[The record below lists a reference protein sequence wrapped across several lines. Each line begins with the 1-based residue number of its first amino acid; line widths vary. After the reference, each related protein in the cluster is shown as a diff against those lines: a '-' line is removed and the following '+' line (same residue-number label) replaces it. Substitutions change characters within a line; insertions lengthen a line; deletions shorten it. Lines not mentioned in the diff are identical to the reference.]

1 MSKAMTRIDKL
12 RTLYTDFNLVKEDHF
27 QSSHMIILT
36 RTGVEKVQG
45 GMGIDVIFEVVKCEP
60 EFCCIKA
67 IAIKGD
73 KRIESFGS
81 AKHGKSAGMS
91 GDGTVRMWYVMEMA
105 EKRALARAVLKMAD
119 LYSHGFLSQ
128 DENET
133 DFKAPTATFRRGQK
147 LADLNAEIVSVEP
160 EITLTRVQEIYREIN
175 GELDLDPESYL
186 GPVMDTLLTNFSVEE
201 LEGREMDVMEYVAEQ
216 H

>member
-1 MSKAMTRIDKL
+1 MSKGMTRVEKL
-12 RTLYTDFNLVKEDHF
+12 RVLYDEFNLVKEDHF

-36 RTGVEKVQG
+36 RTGVEKIQS
-45 GMGIDVIFEVVKCEP
+45 GMGIDVSFEVVRCEP
-60 EFCCIKA
+60 DFCVLKA

-105 EKRALARAVLKMAD
+105 EKRALARAVLKLAD
-119 LYSHGFLSQ
+119 LYQHGFMSQ
-128 DENET
+128 DENDT
-133 DFKAPTATFRRGQK
+133 DFKAPTASVRRGQK
-147 LADLNAEIVSVEP
+147 VNALQNEINSNEN
-160 EITLTRVQEIYREIN
+160 EISLVRAQEIYQEIN
-175 GELDLDPESYL
+175 GELELEPESYL
-186 GPVMDTLLTNFSVEE
+186 GPVMNTLLDNFSVEE
-201 LEGREMDVMEYVAEQ
+201 LEGRSEDVLEYIGMK